1 MLHPHD
7 ASPDPIPTFVQ
18 EEMMTWPNTPGMK
31 RYLDAAALFEILIDA
46 EEIDEYLTDMLNAI
60 GDRDFY
66 DVVLKAMEDMA
77 TDSTIGVVV
86 HLPVTPSLTDQMN
99 PQEIAYETPLV
110 LETGDFAI
118 GMLSRHPDWMGLS
131 PILTLLKGMDAMV
144 FEGKNTPG
152 KAASIIACPKTETP
166 EFEAEPLPFP
176 PGETTIL
183 RDLLA
188 WHGATPIWIESEDT
202 DGLDLV
208 C

>member
-46 EEIDEYLTDMLNAI
+46 DDEPLLEDIPFSEYTDVRHYADLTLTDTCAEETDEYLTDMLNAI

-99 PQEIAYETPLV
+99 SQDIAYETPLGPGNRR
-110 LETGDFAI
+110 LCY
-118 GMLSRHPDWMGLS
+118 R
-131 PILTLLKGMDAMV
+131 DAV
-144 FEGKNTPG
+144 PTP
-152 KAASIIACPKTETP
+152 
-166 EFEAEPLPFP
+166 
-176 PGETTIL
+176 
-183 RDLLA
+183 
-188 WHGATPIWIESEDT
+188 
-202 DGLDLV
+202 
-208 C
+208 